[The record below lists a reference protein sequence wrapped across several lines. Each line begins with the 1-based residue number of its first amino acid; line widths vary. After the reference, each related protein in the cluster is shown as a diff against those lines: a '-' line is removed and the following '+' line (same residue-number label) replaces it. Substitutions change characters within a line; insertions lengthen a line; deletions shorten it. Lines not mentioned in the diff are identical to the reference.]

1 MVKNMNDLTKQQ
13 IRKYKIDRVRLIKG
27 IKRSMY
33 VHEDILMPII
43 MQSRL
48 SDSKRIKLTSLK
60 IRANS
65 LIANN
70 NIRSIILEI
79 KNDRCKIIKI
89 LIFRSLS

>member
-1 MVKNMNDLTKQQ
+1 MNDLTKQQ